1 MITKAR
7 GLWCSLPGGCCISWQ
22 LPLVRKGRSLGAKLL
37 MGPSCLWTWWGDA
50 CPGAAL
56 YSRLLTRTECIRNA
70 RSQLQLTKHK
80 QGHARC

>member
-1 MITKAR
+1 MITKER

-50 CPGAAL
+50 CPSGAAL
-56 YSRLLTRTECIRNA
+56 QQAPYM
-70 RSQLQLTKHK
+70 
-80 QGHARC
+80 QGQSAYETLAVSSS